1 MGRLLTK
8 PFFRRRKDLARNRN
22 YIRELL
28 QEISY
33 PTELRQDRED
43 DSNKKPNLPLP
54 KFYFCL
60 PRFPLAQSSQMPS
73 ALSISTLLDSRIV
86 CSI

>member
-1 MGRLLTK
+1 MTDSMGRLLTK

-43 DSNKKPNLPLP
+43 DSNKKPNVSLPN
-54 KFYFCL
+54 
-60 PRFPLAQSSQMPS
+60 
-73 ALSISTLLDSRIV
+73 SISVFLAAR
-86 CSI
+86 